1 MRESEQSKIRLKVLS
16 QLQSQSVS
24 VISGTLVRGNDT
36 TAAAE
41 PLGRHQSRAEE
52 EDVELR
58 VMMKKK

>member
-1 MRESEQSKIRLKVLS
+1 MLS
-16 QLQSQSVS
+16 QLQSVS

-36 TAAAE
+36 TAAAATE

-52 EDVELR
+52 EEELR